1 MRTVAVDWSGARSVA
16 AQRRAIWVAEA
27 SDGVLVRLEGGFT
40 REEAV
45 AAVLRRLGPGVV
57 AGFDFS
63 FSFPAWFVRGAGA
76 DDGPAAWDVAAREG
90 EAWLAACAPPFWGRR
105 GRPRPAPD
113 PARPEWRRT
122 ELGPSSPGAPPL
134 TRPKSTFQVGGAGS
148 VGTGAVRGMPLLRR
162 LRHAG
167 AAVWPFDAA
176 APSGPVVA
184 EVYPRWATGPVVKA
198 HAAAR
203 AAHLAR
209 LGAAV
214 PPRVRVVAE
223 ASEDAFDAACT
234 AVALSTGVW
243 GFPSTDGIDV
253 VEGRILPVTAARG
266 RDWMGRSV
274 GVTRGPGNAPGDATP
289 VMASQRVDLGLDEPL
304 RVTG

>member
-1 MRTVAVDWSGARSVA
+1 MRTVAVDWSGARSVT

-27 SDGVLVRLEGGFT
+27 ADGVLVRLEGGLT
-40 REEAV
+40 RDEATAV
-45 AAVLRRLGPGVV
+45 VLRRLAPGVL

-63 FSFPAWFVRGAGA
+63 FSFPAWFVHAMGAV
-76 DDGPAAWDVAAREG
+76 DGPGAWEAAARDG

-122 ELGPSSPGAPPL
+122 ELGCAPQAASPL

-162 LRHAG
+162 LREAG

-184 EVYPRWATGPVVKA
+184 EVYPRWATGPVVKSQ
-198 HAAAR
+198 AAAR
-203 AAHLAR
+203 AAHVAY

-214 PPRVRVVAE
+214 PPRLRALAE

-234 AVALSTGVW
+234 AVALSVGACA
-243 GFPSTDGIDV
+243 FPATDGTDA
-253 VEGRILPVTAARG
+253 VEGRIFPVPLAGGRGRPAPDASVAARG
-266 RDWMGRSV
+266 SHHS
-274 GVTRGPGNAPGDATP
+274 P
-289 VMASQRVDLGLDEPL
+289 
-304 RVTG
+304 